1 MNIIFG
7 KTFLVEND
15 IVESTDIPEVYKIKE
30 SKKKALSKLVR
41 GLQNKEHFIYFIDL
55 FNAIDKI
62 TGIEPEYTL
71 E

>member
-1 MNIIFG
+1 MH
-7 KTFLVEND
+7 KR
-15 IVESTDIPEVYKIKE
+15 KIKE